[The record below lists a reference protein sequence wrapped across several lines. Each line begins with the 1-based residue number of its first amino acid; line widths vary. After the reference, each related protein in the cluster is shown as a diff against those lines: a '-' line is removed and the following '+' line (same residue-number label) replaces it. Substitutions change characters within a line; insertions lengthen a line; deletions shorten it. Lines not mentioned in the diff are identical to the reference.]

1 MNGLRQT
8 WRVACYEWFDAL
20 RSRRALVV
28 LLLYMA
34 AALCNMHWSINL
46 LHKLENELA
55 TLLQLPPSEQ
65 AGVVSTTLWKSKPF
79 QRMMK
84 QITQNDLVLR
94 DITGK
99 HPVEL
104 IYAWFAFFYT
114 PLLVVLVAGNRIAE
128 DLGSGAVRYVVF
140 RTSRVSWSLGKF
152 IGQTLMIGLAL
163 FLSGIGAYAVAKYR
177 LSGSGAPDL
186 LLNILQWSVRAW
198 IYSIPFIGLA
208 MGLSHLTR
216 SASKATVMG
225 IIAITVCF
233 VVSLLIRHFTTDTGW
248 RSFLPYVGVL
258 FPDEYKMNMWR
269 NAAAPL
275 VTGTAYLITLGFC
288 YLLAGYAVFSKR
300 DV

>member
-1 MNGLRQT
+1 MNVLRQT

-55 TLLQLPPSEQ
+55 TMLQLPQSEQ

-84 QITQNDLVLR
+84 QMTQNDLVLK

-114 PLLVVLVAGNRIAE
+114 PLLVVLVAGSRIAE
-128 DLGSGAVRYVVF
+128 DIGSGSVRYVIF
-140 RTSRVSWSLGKF
+140 RTSRASWSLGKF
-152 IGQTLMIGLAL
+152 VGQTFMIGLAL
-163 FLSGIGAYAVAKYR
+163 FLSGVGAYAVAKYR
-177 LSGSGAPDL
+177 LAGSGTPDL
-186 LLNILQWSVRAW
+186 FLNILQWSMRAW
-198 IYSIPFIGLA
+198 IYSIPFLGLA

-225 IIAITVCF
+225 IIAITCCF
-233 VVSLLIRHFTTDTGW
+233 VASLLIRHFSTDTGW
-248 RSFLPYVGVL
+248 RSLLPYIGVL
-258 FPDEYKMNMWR
+258 LPDDHKMCLWR
-269 NAAAPL
+269 NAVAPL
-275 VTGTAYLITLGFC
+275 VTGSVYLTTLGFC
-288 YLLAGYAVFSKR
+288 YLLAGHAVFSKR

>member
-1 MNGLRQT
+1 MNSLRQM

-46 LHKLENELA
+46 LHKLESELA
-55 TLLQLPPSEQ
+55 TVLQLPQSEST
-65 AGVVSTTLWKSKPF
+65 GVVSTALWKSKPF
-79 QRMMK
+79 QRIMRQM
-84 QITQNDLVLR
+84 TQNDAVLQ

-128 DLGSGAVRYVVF
+128 DLGSGTVRYMIF
-140 RTSRVSWSLGKF
+140 RISRASWTLGKF
-152 IGQTLMIGLAL
+152 LGQTLMIGFAL
-163 FLSGIGAYAVAKYR
+163 ILSGVAAYAVARYR
-177 LSGSGAPDL
+177 LAESAPPGL
-186 LLNILQWSVRAW
+186 FANMLQWSARAW
-198 IYSIPFIGLA
+198 IFSIPYLGLA

-225 IIAITVCF
+225 IIAITFCF
-233 VVSLLIRHFTTDTGW
+233 VATILLRHFAADTGW
-248 RSFLPYVGVL
+248 RAYLPHFGML
-258 FPDEYKMNMWR
+258 LPDAHKMCLWR
-269 NAAAPL
+269 SSPAPL
-275 VTGTAYLITLGFC
+275 ATGSVYLLTLGFC
-288 YLLAGYAVFSKR
+288 YLLTGYAFFRKR
-300 DV
+300 DA

>member
-1 MNGLRQT
+1 M

-34 AALCNMHWSINL
+34 AAVCNMHWSINL
-46 LHKLENELA
+46 LHKLENELT
-55 TLLQLPPSEQ
+55 TLLQLPKSEQ
-65 AGVVSTTLWKSKPF
+65 TGVVSTTLWKSKPF
-79 QRMMK
+79 QRLMK
-84 QITQNDLVLR
+84 EMAQNDAVLK

-128 DLGSGAVRYVVF
+128 DIGSGAVRYVIF
-140 RTSRVSWSLGKF
+140 RTSRASWSLGKF
-152 IGQTLMIGLAL
+152 VGQTLMIGLAL
-163 FLSGIGAYAVAKYR
+163 ILSGAGAYFVAVYR
-177 LSGSGAPDL
+177 LSGSSTPDL
-186 LLNILQWSVRAW
+186 FLNMVQWSGRAW
-198 IYSIPFIGLA
+198 IYSIPYLGLA

-225 IIAITVCF
+225 IIAITFCF
-233 VVSLLIRHFTTDTGW
+233 VVSILIRHLTAETGW
-248 RSFLPYVGVL
+248 RSLLPYLGVL
-258 FPDEYKMNMWR
+258 LPDEHKMYLWR

-275 VTGTAYLITLGFC
+275 VTGTVYLITLGFC
-288 YLLAGYAVFSKR
+288 YLLAGYAVFRKR

>member
-1 MNGLRQT
+1 MSELRQI

-34 AALCNMHWSINL
+34 AAVCNMYWSINL
-46 LHKLENELA
+46 LHKVESELV
-55 TLLQLPPSEQ
+55 TVLQLPPSEH

-84 QITQNDLVLR
+84 QVAGNNQVLQ

-140 RTSRVSWSLGKF
+140 RTSRVSWTIGKF
-152 IGQTLMIGLAL
+152 LGQALMIGLAL
-163 FLSGIGAYAVAKYR
+163 ILSGIGAYAVAKYR
-177 LSGSGAPDL
+177 LAGSGTPDL
-186 LLNILQWSVRAW
+186 FLNILQWSARAW
-198 IYSIPFIGLA
+198 IFSIPYLGLA
-208 MGLSHLTR
+208 MGLSHLTK
-216 SASKATVMG
+216 SGSKATVMG
-225 IIAITVCF
+225 ILAITACF
-233 VVSLLIRHFTTDTGW
+233 VVAILLRHFTADTGW
-248 RSFLPYVGVL
+248 RAYLPYLGLIV
-258 FPDEYKMNMWR
+258 PDEHKMDLWR
-269 NAAAPL
+269 NSLAPV
-275 VTGTAYLITLGFC
+275 VTGSVYLMTLGFC
-288 YLLAGYAVFSKR
+288 YLFAGYALFRRR